1 MAASESRG
9 HTFKRANHIV
19 VDMPHFENEQNLME
33 ILQVIYR
40 GRGGDFDQDEKTLT
54 FYLADRIAYPEQ
66 ADREL
71 ALKESLLHLLN
82 VMLILKTAIMTR
94 IEGSGQLGL
103 NQRFRMIPI
112 GGKSVLSAG
121 GIFSKRL
128 SYLLRE

>member
-1 MAASESRG
+1 MTASASRG
-9 HTFKRANHIV
+9 LSFKRAKHIL
-19 VDMPHFENEQNLME
+19 VDIPHFAIEQNLME

-82 VMLILKTAIMTR
+82 LTLILKTPTMTHITAIPT
-94 IEGSGQLGL
+94 L
-103 NQRFRMIPI
+103 
-112 GGKSVLSAG
+112 
-121 GIFSKRL
+121 RL
-128 SYLLRE
+128 HHSFL